1 MNNLSPLKVAMF
13 VVTGIIIG
21 GSITTIVG
29 MRDDF
34 SRLEGKVETLHTN
47 YQHFKEERAAEKKEV
62 LGEIKA
68 QAEKELNN
76 INLQR
81 EKALHD
87 IQVEKEA
94 INQLKNLVEEKIK
107 DLNQTVD
114 DIKNEIAKPLEEK
127 IAQVQSEIQRLNS
140 EMKKNVKLLY
150 WDNDDGTVT
159 DNRTQLIWLKNANCF
174 GKMIWENA
182 MQKAANLKS
191 GQCGLSDD
199 SHAGNW
205 RLPTK
210 KEWKAMLDNRRYKN
224 PAISNAAGTSK
235 WVKNEAFSGVQVSR
249 YWSSSADVSSTTNAW
264 YVYLSSGYVDS
275 RDRAST
281 IYVWPVRGGQ

>member
-199 SHAGNW
+199 SHAGDW

-210 KEWKAMLDNRRYKN
+210 KEWNVMVDRRYNN
-224 PAISNAAGTSK
+224 PAIPNAAGTSK
-235 WVKNEAFSGVQVSR
+235 WEEGDAFSGVQAGY
-249 YWSSSADVSSTTNAW
+249 YWSSSAYVNSPTNASIVNLLNGTVNSA
-264 YVYLSSGYVDS
+264 YQPS
-275 RDRAST
+275 AT
-281 IYVWPVRGGQ
+281 YVWPVRGGQ